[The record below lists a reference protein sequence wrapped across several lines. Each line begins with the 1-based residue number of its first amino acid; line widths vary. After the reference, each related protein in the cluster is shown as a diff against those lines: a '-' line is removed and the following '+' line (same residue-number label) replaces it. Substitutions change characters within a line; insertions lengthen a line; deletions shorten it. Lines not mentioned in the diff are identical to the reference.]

1 MLYCSQSRDENFSS
15 AGDLLEEC
23 SSSRVAVTFVD
34 VLAAGVITPLD
45 RRDFLAKTADLIVKG
60 KSSKEERSCILMCG
74 VRDDGHGAFPNLIHL
89 RLWSDTGTDSFMF
102 AMKVVRLP
110 KSKYIHM
117 NNLKRSKELS
127 LVNGSSSS
135 KDSYS
140 LIESAQRLVERKKW
154 DSRWKAE
161 RDLLTEEQL
170 IAAMLPLDEVLELD
184 ELDIEAVAE
193 YLHG

>member
-1 MLYCSQSRDENFSS
+1 MVL
-15 AGDLLEEC
+15 
-23 SSSRVAVTFVD
+23 TFLD
-34 VLAAGVITPLD
+34 VLATGVVTPVD
-45 RRDFLAKTADLIVKG
+45 QGDFLAKGADLIVKA

-74 VRDDGHGAFPNLIHL
+74 VKNDGVGAFPCLVNL
-89 RLWSDTGTDSFMF
+89 RLWSDTGTDSFIF

-110 KSKYIHM
+110 KSKYIHL
-117 NNLKRSKELS
+117 NNLKRSKEMMAHQR
-127 LVNGSSSS
+127 
-135 KDSYS
+135 DSYR
-140 LIESAQRLVERKKW
+140 LIEGTQRLVERKKW